1 MRRIPSLCLLAA
13 ISAGL
18 VLATGPLAGAASHPS
33 THTPPITSLSA
44 TKILAAAEHAEATV
58 GSVHVIGEIT
68 EAGHLVTFNL
78 LAVGSDNGVGN
89 FTQAGDTVQIAKIG
103 QNLYFN
109 APRSFWLKNS
119 SATAANSYG
128 GKWILTSASSPDFSV
143 ISQFMDPNTLVP
155 QLFASVTSPIK
166 KGKVT
171 KILGVK
177 VIPITGSF
185 GTGANKTTSALYVAT
200 SGTPYVIALTS
211 RSGTNQTGAVNFSH
225 YGAPG
230 NITPPPHPIVLSP
243 PTTTTVR

>member
-1 MRRIPSLCLLAA
+1 MRRISSFCLLGATF
-13 ISAGL
+13 AGL
-18 VLATGPLAGAASHPS
+18 VLTTGSPAGAASHPS
-33 THTPPITSLSA
+33 AHTPPLSSLSA
-44 TKILAAAEHAEATV
+44 TKILAAATAAESTV

-68 EAGHLVTFNL
+68 EAGHLVSFNL

-119 SATAANSYG
+119 SSTAANSYG

-143 ISQFMDPNTLVP
+143 IAQFMDPNTLVR
-155 QLFASVTSPIK
+155 QLFSSVTSPLK

-171 KILGVK
+171 KILGTK

-185 GTGANKTTSALYVAT
+185 GTGASKTTSAMFVAT
-200 SGTPYVIALTS
+200 SGKPYVIAITAKG
-211 RSGTNQTGAVNFSH
+211 GTNQTGAVDFSH
-225 YGAPG
+225 YGPPG
-230 NITPPPHPIVLSP
+230 NITPPPHPIVLSQ
-243 PTTTTVR
+243 PTTTTR